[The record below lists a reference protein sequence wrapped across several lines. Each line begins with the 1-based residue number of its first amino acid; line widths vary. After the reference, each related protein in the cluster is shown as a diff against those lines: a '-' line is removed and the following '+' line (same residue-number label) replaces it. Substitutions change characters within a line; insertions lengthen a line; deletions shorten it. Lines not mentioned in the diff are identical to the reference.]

1 MDMDYKYLKIEKDGK
16 IATITINRPEALNAL
31 NREVLLELDSIVGEI
46 SLQED
51 INAVII
57 TGAGNKAF
65 VAGAD
70 IAAMRNMTPLEAKEF
85 ALLGQS
91 VFAKIE
97 NLNKPVIAAVNGYA
111 LGGGCE
117 LAMACDLRIA
127 SENAKFG
134 QPEVKL
140 GITPGFG
147 GTQRLLWLVGKA
159 RAKELIYTGGM
170 IEAQKAKEWGL
181 VNEVVPQE
189 ELLAKAKDMAQKIIA
204 NSPVAVRLSK
214 EAINKGL
221 ELFMSLTC
229 AYEAEIFADCFAAE
243 DQKIGMDAFLNKKT
257 PEFVGR

>member
-1 MDMDYKYLKIEKDGK
+1 MDYKYLKIEKDGK